1 MTQHFYKLKYIK
13 GSVLRFYLSLKLVH
27 LKNLIF
33 IYPMCVLQSV
43 VSIFQKSLTDLTIK
57 CTLNKIKKKTQIITG
72 VLIDI

>member
-1 MTQHFYKLKYIK
+1 M
-13 GSVLRFYLSLKLVH
+13 VH
-27 LKNLIF
+27 LKNLVF

-57 CTLNKIKKKTQIITG
+57 CTLNKILKKKTQIITG